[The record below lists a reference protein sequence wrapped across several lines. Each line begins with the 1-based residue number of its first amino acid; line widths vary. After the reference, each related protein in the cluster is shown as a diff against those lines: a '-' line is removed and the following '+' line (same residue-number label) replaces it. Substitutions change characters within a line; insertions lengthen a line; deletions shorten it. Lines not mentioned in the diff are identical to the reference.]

1 MVSKHNQQAINESDT
16 HLNANFK
23 RELRKCI
30 ESYYEALSHERE
42 EINMTENIKAVKPT
56 LAQLM
61 KENGLTDEQLAEK
74 TGVNKYVIR
83 RIQQKRFKRVMVS
96 DVLRLFTFF
105 DVSFDME
112 KLPNEV
118 NA

>member
-1 MVSKHNQQAINESDT
+1 MVSKHNQQTINESDAQ
-16 HLNANFK
+16 LNANFK
-23 RELRKCI
+23 SELRKCI

-61 KENGLTDEQLAEK
+61 QERRLTNEQLAEK
-74 TGVNKYVIR
+74 TGVNKHVIQ
-83 RIQQKRFKRVMVS
+83 RIQDKRFKRVAAV
-96 DVLRLFTFF
+96 DVIRLFAYF

-112 KLPNEV
+112 PKE
-118 NA
+118 AAA